1 MYLLVINQVFK
12 LPFRTGFCF
21 RLLGFQLYFLLLVFH
36 LVLVCQ
42 TRFNSGRVDWE
53 SIYCLSSLLMFP
65 FKLICIQVSRSVS
78 DSDNDFDFSCAASA
92 DSILDYGQYAIS
104 QSGTGH
110 IMYSAATAQSTMDF
124 STKPINDGVVDSPPY
139 GGKRPLSVCSP
150 SPLKSRTLIS
160 SPRVRQGPG
169 GAPQRKLYDDC
180 GLEEEPLPTAVCD
193 LRFNL
198 FYRCFH
204 YCYYLF

>member
-1 MYLLVINQVFK
+1 
-12 LPFRTGFCF
+12 
-21 RLLGFQLYFLLLVFH
+21 
-36 LVLVCQ
+36 
-42 TRFNSGRVDWE
+42 
-53 SIYCLSSLLMFP
+53 MFP

-150 SPLKSRTLIS
+150 SPLKSRTLIT
-160 SPRVRQGPG
+160 SPRVGLAPG
-169 GAPQRKLYDDC
+169 GAPQRRLYNDSA
-180 GLEEEPLPTAVCD
+180 LVEEPLPMEVCG
-193 LRFNL
+193 LRFNS
-198 FYRCFH
+198 FFQCFH
-204 YCYYLF
+204 DSYHLF